1 MPKMKR
7 MKTGMAVVALAATAV
22 LTGCAGGEE
31 QPGAQEEQQEQAAT
45 EPAIQMVEGE
55 RSEVSYPDAELDVT
69 VEQSGEG
76 GWVARL
82 AVRGFELGAPT
93 EGAADRGL
101 AISDQGQHVHLIV
114 DNEPYLAIYDASE
127 PVSLGE
133 LDPGSHAVRAFP
145 SRQWHES
152 VKEPGAFASQEFA
165 VGGVGGPS
173 VMPPDEPLLTYSRP
187 KGSYEGAGAD
197 SIMVDFYLTNVELE
211 PGGHR
216 VRLTVNDAVEY
227 EITEWKPHFLVGVP
241 PGEHTVTLELLD
253 PAGRPVAGALNR
265 TSRTITVAR

>member
-7 MKTGMAVVALAATAV
+7 MKTGAAVVALAATAV

-31 QPGAQEEQQEQAAT
+31 QPGAQEEQAAT
-45 EPAIQMVEGE
+45 EPAIQVVEGE
-55 RSEVSYPDAELDVT
+55 RSEVTYPDADLDVT
-69 VEQSGEG
+69 VERSEDG
-76 GWVARL
+76 GRVARL
-82 AVRGFELGAPT
+82 SVRGFELGVPT
-93 EGAADRGL
+93 EGATDRGL

-114 DNEPYLAIYDASE
+114 DNEPYRAIYDASE

-173 VMPPDEPLLTYSRP
+173 VIPPDQPLLTYSRP

-197 SIMVDFYLTNVELE
+197 SIMVDFYLTDVQLE

-216 VRLTVNDAVEY
+216 VRLTVDGAVEY

-253 PAGRPVAGALNR
+253 PAGRPVGGALNR